1 MCITSKFLLITM
13 LNKKLLFVVLIN
25 IILIFI
31 TLFFNIFQT
40 EKNIDATINIE
51 ENHDSTKIV
60 IKTFYNWKSLLN
72 YSLII
77 FTINVLF
84 LSIIYFIVK
93 NKNINYMLL
102 LLFINLINIILTLFL
117 FSSTIFITLI
127 ICIITSVF
135 IILFFAKRK
144 KV

>member
-1 MCITSKFLLITM
+1 M

-31 TLFFNIFQT
+31 TLFFNIFPT
-40 EKNIDATINIE
+40 EKNIDATVNIE
-51 ENHDSTKIV
+51 ENNDNTKIV

-77 FTINVLF
+77 LTTNVLF
-84 LSIIYFIVK
+84 LSILYYTIK
-93 NKNINYMLL
+93 NKKINYVLL

-117 FSSTIFITLI
+117 FPSTIFITLI
-127 ICIITSVF
+127 ICVIVSVC

-144 KV
+144 TV

>member
-1 MCITSKFLLITM
+1 M

-31 TLFFNIFQT
+31 TLFFNIFPT
-40 EKNIDATINIE
+40 EKNIDATVNIE
-51 ENHDSTKIV
+51 ENNDSTKIV

-77 FTINVLF
+77 LTTNVLF
-84 LSIIYFIVK
+84 LSILYYTIK
-93 NKNINYMLL
+93 NKNINYML

-117 FSSTIFITLI
+117 FPSTIFITLI
-127 ICIITSVF
+127 ICVIVSVC

-144 KV
+144 TV

>member
-1 MCITSKFLLITM
+1 M
-13 LNKKLLFVVLIN
+13 LNKKLFFVVLIN

-31 TLFFNIFQT
+31 TLFFNIFPT
-40 EKNIDATINIE
+40 EKNIDATVNIE

-77 FTINVLF
+77 FTINVFF
-84 LSIIYFIVK
+84 LSILYYTIK

-102 LLFINLINIILTLFL
+102 LLFINVINIILTLFL
-117 FSSTIFITLI
+117 FPSTIFITLI
-127 ICIITSVF
+127 ICIIVSIC

-144 KV
+144 TV

>member
-1 MCITSKFLLITM
+1 M

-31 TLFFNIFQT
+31 TLFFNIFPT
-40 EKNIDATINIE
+40 EKNIDATVNIE
-51 ENHDSTKIV
+51 ENNDNTKIV

-77 FTINVLF
+77 LTANVFF
-84 LSIIYFIVK
+84 LSILYYTIK

-102 LLFINLINIILTLFL
+102 LLLINLINIILTLFL
-117 FSSTIFITLI
+117 FPSTIFITLI
-127 ICIITSVF
+127 ICVIVSVC

-144 KV
+144 TV